1 MRAERWVATRHS
13 DQPAVQVR
21 LHLAQR
27 GGAQRVG
34 AICVSTCSN
43 ICRQNSAC
51 SSIPVGVRSSI
62 LCPCTLEF
70 MEMEIP
76 MIRIFT
82 FSIIPSM
89 NSARKE
95 RLKTSRIIGTTFGAL
110 PLFGKPPDFV
120 DGGFRHDAAWNCY
133 GPYLTLQLAHAYLLI
148 GDVKKM
154 DALLGWC
161 VNAGLR
167 KSRARARLMTAGK
180 SCLVFG
186 TSNIAIRS
194 PKILPKCP
202 TGGGTWATSRMDGV
216 RRV

>member
-1 MRAERWVATRHS
+1 
-13 DQPAVQVR
+13 
-21 LHLAQR
+21 
-27 GGAQRVG
+27 
-34 AICVSTCSN
+34 
-43 ICRQNSAC
+43 
-51 SSIPVGVRSSI
+51 
-62 LCPCTLEF
+62 
-70 MEMEIP
+70 MEIP

-202 TGGGTWATSRMDGV
+202 TGGGTWATSRMDGRAPSLTCCFATSSFLKQTRTACRIFIWLQESCLIGLGMASPLRCEMRQPSLELFLV
-216 RRV
+216 ID

>member
-1 MRAERWVATRHS
+1 
-13 DQPAVQVR
+13 
-21 LHLAQR
+21 
-27 GGAQRVG
+27 
-34 AICVSTCSN
+34 
-43 ICRQNSAC
+43 
-51 SSIPVGVRSSI
+51 
-62 LCPCTLEF
+62 

-161 VNAGLR
+161 VNAGFA
-167 KSRARARLMTAGK
+167 KVSREGAPDDRWQVVLGVWNEQHCYPIAKDFAEVPNRWWYMGDIPHGWRAPSLT
-180 SCLVFG
+180 CCF
-186 TSNIAIRS
+186 
-194 PKILPKCP
+194 
-202 TGGGTWATSRMDGV
+202 ATSSFLKQTRTACRIFIWLQESRLIGLGMASPLRCEMRQPSLELFLVID
-216 RRV
+216 